1 MGCESCRKSLE
12 GKDEFNYEK
21 EKEILKAKFIQNFNK
36 FLEESGYEKITD
48 EEFNSSIPEHYL
60 KLSNDHPCE
69 FPKDIIEKKFIY
81 EVEPIKFK
89 NGNIFKGKWNTE
101 NTMEGKGK
109 YYIKDDKDDKNDKN
123 DIFIDGYWE
132 NGELKYGKIFKSDG
146 TIYEGQIS
154 DSKYNGEGKLIFKD
168 AVYEGSFENDEFKKG
183 KLKWNNGYEYD
194 GDFNGN
200 TLQGKGKLINPDGDI
215 YEGDFE
221 NNYFHGQGK
230 YTYFN
235 SKNLYEGEFE
245 YGMKKGR
252 GKYIAN
258 NEYTYEGTWDND
270 MPFGYG
276 KFSNWDKSCVL
287 KCTFRAGKI
296 AEDPIYEIGSK
307 ENFNIDDFEI
317 KPEEMKINNSSLT
330 HLNILFTNATEFKPG
345 SFPSFLSN

>member
-1 MGCESCRKSLE
+1 MGCESCRKSPV
-12 GKDEFNYEK
+12 GTNEFNYEK
-21 EKEILKAKFIQNFNK
+21 DKAIQKEEFEKKFHK
-36 FLEESGYEKITD
+36 FLEESGCEKITE
-48 EEFNSSIPEHYL
+48 EEFKSSIPENYL
-60 KLSNDHPCE
+60 NLSNDHPFV
-69 FPKDIIEKKFIY
+69 FPKEIIEKKSIY

-89 NGNIFKGKWNTE
+89 NGNIFKGKWNTG

-109 YYIKDDKDDKNDKN
+109 YYIKDD
-123 DIFIDGYWE
+123 DIFIEGYWE
-132 NGELKYGKIFKSDG
+132 NGELKYGKIFMSDG
-146 TIYEGQIS
+146 NIYEGEIK
-154 DSKYNGEGKLIFKD
+154 DSKFNGNGKLIYKD
-168 AVYEGSFENDEFKKG
+168 AIYEGTFENDEFKKG
-183 KLKWNNGYEYD
+183 KLTWNNGYEYD
-194 GDFNGN
+194 GDFNGCS
-200 TLQGKGKLINPDGDI
+200 LQGKGKLKNPDGDI

-221 NNYFHGQGK
+221 NNYFHGEGK

-245 YGMKKGR
+245 YGMKKGK
-252 GKYIAN
+252 GKYVAN

-317 KPEEMKINNSSLT
+317 KPEEMKIDNKSLT
-330 HLNILFTNATEFKPG
+330 HLNILGTDATEFRLG
-345 SFPSFLSN
+345 SFPSFLSG